1 MLKNGLELDIKT
13 PPYLKDEIFQYGGV
27 SVHKVKTEYA
37 DSNEAGI
44 KTLNITFLLR
54 IDFL

>member
-1 MLKNGLELDIKT
+1 MLEYNIKNSPVFEE
-13 PPYLKDEIFQYGGV
+13 EIFQYGGAF
-27 SVHKVKTEYA
+27 VHKVKTKNT